1 MSNGSSTPSSRLAEV
16 TRLAFV
22 TWDGGGNVPPA
33 VAIAQELVRLGHDVV
48 FIGYEVQ
55 RASFERRGL
64 AFSPLP
70 RGGDFDIYATA
81 DPSERVK
88 GLIAE
93 VWACAGHVDA
103 VSDAFGTA
111 SADALVVDFLMQGAI
126 ASAISHGIPLAVLA
140 HSSVAGLTPPPE
152 SPMGAARL
160 KATNDLRRTAGLPDL
175 ARLDA
180 AWAGVPTIV
189 TTIPALDPAAV
200 SAAPSVCYVGPVFE
214 RVPDERWQSPWAAD
228 DERPL
233 VLVSFSTT
241 RLWDQSG
248 RVRNTLQA
256 LADEPVRV
264 LVTASQSIDM
274 GTIPGNAAI
283 RRSVPHVQVLRSAA
297 LTITHGGHGT
307 VSASLAAGV
316 PLIVLPN
323 AAADQPF
330 LAARVHALGAGIAL
344 DGNAPAADIRAATA
358 TILDDQSYRV
368 AAASLKSAID
378 ASPGVSVAASVALSA
393 VPTATR

>member
-1 MSNGSSTPSSRLAEV
+1 
-16 TRLAFV
+16 
-22 TWDGGGNVPPA
+22 
-33 VAIAQELVRLGHDVV
+33 
-48 FIGYEVQ
+48 
-55 RASFERRGL
+55 
-64 AFSPLP
+64 
-70 RGGDFDIYATA
+70 
-81 DPSERVK
+81 
-88 GLIAE
+88 
-93 VWACAGHVDA
+93 
-103 VSDAFGTA
+103 
-111 SADALVVDFLMQGAI
+111 
-126 ASAISHGIPLAVLA
+126 
-140 HSSVAGLTPPPE
+140 
-152 SPMGAARL
+152 
-160 KATNDLRRTAGLPDL
+160 
-175 ARLDA
+175 
-180 AWAGVPTIV
+180 
-189 TTIPALDPAAV
+189 
-200 SAAPSVCYVGPVFE
+200 
-214 RVPDERWQSPWAAD
+214 
-228 DERPL
+228 
-233 VLVSFSTT
+233 
-241 RLWDQSG
+241 
-248 RVRNTLQA
+248 
-256 LADEPVRV
+256 
-264 LVTASQSIDM
+264 M